1 MKILIV
7 SHEYPP
13 IGGGGANACFFLS
26 REYVKDGHEVTI
38 LTSSF
43 HNLPWFEIVDG
54 VEIIRVKAFRK
65 QETKS
70 TLVEM
75 FFYLVSAFI
84 KANQLAKRRDYDI
97 CQIFF
102 GIPSGPIGFWLKK
115 RYNIPYVIRLGGGD
129 IPGAQKRYALVYK
142 VIGVPLRKIWKEA
155 DAVVANSEG
164 LLRRARRFSEAGNFR
179 IISNG
184 VDTAFFNKNEEGYRK
199 PDEVRILFVSRLIEG
214 KRIQNI
220 IPMMQTINDK
230 ISEKSVYL
238 DIVGDGPYRSA
249 LDNLVRECNA
259 QEFVKFY
266 GHKNRAELL
275 EFYSQADLFILPS
288 ISEGMPNVVLEAM
301 AMGLPVIMTPCEGS
315 EELIHDN
322 GYVVSSDRFAKYIIK
337 LACDDALREQMGR
350 KSKEIVKES
359 FQWGQVASQYI
370 RIFTKIL
377 SEGGWL

>member
-1 MKILIV
+1 MRILIV

-26 REYVKDGHEVTI
+26 REYVKNGHEVTI

-43 HNLPWFEIVDG
+43 HNLPRIEIVDG
-54 VEIIRVKAFRK
+54 VEIIRVRAFRK

-75 FFYLVSAFI
+75 FSYLVSAFI
-84 KANQLAKRRDYDI
+84 KANQLASKRDYDI
-97 CQIFF
+97 CHVFF

-115 RYNIPYVIRLGGGD
+115 RYTIPYVVRLGGGD
-129 IPGAQKRYALVYK
+129 IPGAQKRYAFVYK
-142 VIGVPLRKIWKEA
+142 VIGMPLRKIWKEA

-164 LLRRARRFSEAGNFR
+164 LLQRARKFSELGKFK

-184 VDTAFFNKNEEGYRK
+184 IDIAFFNRDSYDYRK
-199 PDEVRILFVSRLIEG
+199 RDEIRILFVSRLIEG
-214 KRIQNI
+214 KRIQYI

-230 ISEKSVYL
+230 LPEKRVYL

-249 LDNLVRECNA
+249 LENVVRKCNT

-266 GHKNRAELL
+266 GQKNKTELL

-301 AMGLPVIMTPCEGS
+301 AMSLPVIMTPCEGS
-315 EELIHDN
+315 KELVTDN
-322 GYVVSSDRFAKYIIK
+322 GIIT
-337 LACDDALREQMGR
+337 
-350 KSKEIVKES
+350 SIES
-359 FQWGQVASQYI
+359 FQDALLELLCDEKKRKSMGINSRSNILKYFTWDVAAEKYMTLFAEIIQAA
-370 RIFTKIL
+370 R
-377 SEGGWL
+377 G